1 MARLIIDVPSDY
13 SGDKVVINKIKL
25 KDFVAT
31 LQSACDVLSNDSS
44 SFVCVEEHNT
54 GQFHENPAHNK
65 LTSKQV
71 RTFNETITK

>member
-13 SGDKVVINKIKL
+13 SGDKVVINKMNL

-54 GQFHENPAHNK
+54 GQFHENPVHNK
-65 LTSKQV
+65 LTSKQI

>member
-13 SGDKVVINKIKL
+13 SGDKVVINKMKL
-25 KDFVAT
+25 EDFVVT

-54 GQFHENPAHNK
+54 GQFHENPTHNK
-65 LTSKQV
+65 LTSKQI
-71 RTFNETITK
+71 RTFNEIITK